1 MNLENAEPMVAD
13 ESEKLAEQRP
23 EEIARRYDNRAGYD
37 LVSWREV
44 GLPVYKITVHALIQL
59 HKSIPPIE
67 EFVLKTIKAGLSSEE
82 EIGGLLGLE
91 FSLVREAMINLRTS
105 EDIDLIAPDSSSKQ
119 VWKLTKKGEGTL
131 RSLKIIVPLAKTFTI
146 HFDGLLW
153 HPHWYRQHLESS
165 LLKPREL
172 KQGMIEISPYQTQ
185 KPELSDLSLIEV
197 DRILEKIESESRRKV
212 KREQDLLALKAIDR
226 RERLY
231 QPALILIYKAKE
243 GGDPQV
249 AFVIDG
255 ILSEKHETAFAHSN
269 GVKKHRIFESLTRSD
284 SRHLV
289 ERELGTDVKQSLDKS
304 ETLKTEVTSVQ
315 TQIENVQ
322 KNIEQVQTDEE
333 KVALK
338 QKIVGLQRQIAE
350 LKKQQSSVPI
360 RWLEVY
366 EHRPL
371 LEKVLNDSK
380 ERLLIISPWIRASA
394 TNRPLIKQIEKLLK
408 ANVKVFI
415 GYGLGEEDEKREYDA
430 KTEEKIQRLARRYN
444 NFYLKRLGDTHAKI
458 LISDKQLAVVTS
470 FNWLSFKGDPN
481 REFRDER
488 GTLISEPQKIDELFD
503 SYMKRFNE
511 AAG

>member
-13 ESEKLAEQRP
+13 ESEKLAKQRP

-37 LVSWREV
+37 LVSWRKV

-67 EFVLKTIKAGLSSEE
+67 EFVLKTIKAGLSSEQ

-91 FSLVREAMINLRTS
+91 FVLVREAIINLRTS
-105 EDIDLIAPDSSSKQ
+105 EDIDLIAPDPSSKQ
-119 VWKLTKKGEGTL
+119 VWKLTLKGERTL
-131 RSLKIIVPLAKTFTI
+131 RNLKIVVPQARTFTI

-153 HPHWYRQHLESS
+153 HPHWYGQHLESS

-172 KQGMIEISPYQTQ
+172 KQGMIEISPCQTQ

-197 DRILEKIESESRRKV
+197 DRIIEKIESESRRKV

-243 GGDPQV
+243 GGGDPQV

-269 GVKKHRIFESLTRSD
+269 GVKKHRIFESLRVSD

-333 KVALK
+333 KVALE
-338 QKIVGLQRQIAE
+338 QKIVGLQRKIAE

-394 TNRPLIKQIEKLLK
+394 TNSNLIRQIEKLLK

-415 GYGLGEEDEKREYDA
+415 GYGLGEEDEKNA
-430 KTEEKIQRLARRYN
+430 KTEEKIQRLAHRYS

-458 LISDKQLAVVTS
+458 LISDKKLAVVTS

-511 AAG
+511 QV